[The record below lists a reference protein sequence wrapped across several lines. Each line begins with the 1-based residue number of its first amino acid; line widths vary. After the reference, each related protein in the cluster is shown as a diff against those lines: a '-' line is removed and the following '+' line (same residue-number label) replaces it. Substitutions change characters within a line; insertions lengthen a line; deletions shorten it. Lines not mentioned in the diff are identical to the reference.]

1 MYVFTNDPLPPRG
14 IRPRASRLDDVFRGI
29 RSGQC
34 IRVQLDEIGVTRQ
47 RALHWL
53 KRAYPKTG
61 KVVTRSKLAP
71 GFGGVWIFFD
81 EMEGMS

>member
-1 MYVFTNDPLPPRG
+1 MYVFTNDPVPPRG

-34 IRVQLDEIGVTRQ
+34 IRVEPELIETTRQ
-47 RALHWL
+47 RALQWL
-53 KRAYPKTG
+53 KRAYPTTG

-71 GFGGVWIFFD
+71 GLGGVWIFFD
-81 EMEGMS
+81 ETEGMS